1 MWNVMSQ
8 KNWNCLVVP
17 YYMYLNNLDINFTES
32 VLQVQDTEEPEK
44 KKAIFGNFLTSV
56 LKSDKHVHG
65 FNCCI

>member
-1 MWNVMSQ
+1 MSQ

-44 KKAIFGNFLTSV
+44 KQSLAIF
-56 LKSDKHVHG
+56 
-65 FNCCI
+65 